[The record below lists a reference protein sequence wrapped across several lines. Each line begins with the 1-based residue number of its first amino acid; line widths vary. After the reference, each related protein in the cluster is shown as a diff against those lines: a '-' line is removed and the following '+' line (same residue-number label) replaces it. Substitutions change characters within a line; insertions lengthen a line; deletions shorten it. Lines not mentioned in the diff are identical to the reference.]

1 MITRLSCL
9 LLSFWWSGL
18 CVALSFDEIQRAGVI
33 KVGVYRDFAPYSFID
48 QGQAQGVDVELARR
62 IADTLEVDLQLRW
75 MIADENLDDDLRN
88 HVWKGHYMG
97 GGVVDL
103 MLRVPYDRQYA
114 YKVDQDGLVI
124 NDLVHLFGPYQ
135 EERWSLLY
143 DNQQI
148 PKFQTYAVFQ
158 YQPVAVEI
166 DTVPDFYMTGAFQGR
181 LREHVHHYVSLGEA
195 VDALAQHKVSAVMG
209 MRAQLQWFRS
219 PLQRYQETVGP
230 SGIGKQHWAIGM
242 AVKDSYRQLA
252 YAVTDIISAM
262 VTSGEMAATYQ
273 HYGLTYEAPEHYLGY

>member
-1 MITRLSCL
+1 
-9 LLSFWWSGL
+9 
-18 CVALSFDEIQRAGVI
+18 
-33 KVGVYRDFAPYSFID
+33 
-48 QGQAQGVDVELARR
+48 
-62 IADTLEVDLQLRW
+62 
-75 MIADENLDDDLRN
+75 
-88 HVWKGHYMG
+88 
-97 GGVVDL
+97 
-103 MLRVPYDRQYA
+103 
-114 YKVDQDGLVI
+114 
-124 NDLVHLFGPYQ
+124 
-135 EERWSLLY
+135 
-143 DNQQI
+143 
-148 PKFQTYAVFQ
+148 
-158 YQPVAVEI
+158 
-166 DTVPDFYMTGAFQGR
+166 MTGAFQGR

>member
-1 MITRLSCL
+1 M
-9 LLSFWWSGL
+9 
-18 CVALSFDEIQRAGVI
+18 ALSFDEIQRAGVI
-33 KVGVYRDFAPYSFID
+33 KVGVYRDFAPYSFIE
-48 QGQAQGVDVELARR
+48 QGKAQGVDVELAHR
-62 IADTLEVDLQLRW
+62 IADALEVDLQLRW

-143 DNQQI
+143 DDQQI
-148 PKFQTYAVFQ
+148 PKFETYAVFQ

-166 DTVPDFYMTGAFQGR
+166 DTVPDFYLTGVFQGR
-181 LREHVHHYVSLGEA
+181 LREQVRHYVSIGAA
-195 VDALAQHKVSAVMG
+195 VDGLLQKEVAAVMG
-209 MRAQLQWFRS
+209 MRAQLQWFR
-219 PLQRYQETVGP
+219 PALKRYQAATVGP

-252 YAVTDIISAM
+252 YAVTDVISAM
-262 VTSGEMAATYQ
+262 VISGEMATTYKN
-273 HYGLTYEAPEHYLGY
+273 YGLTYEAPDHYLGY